1 MKLGYKD
8 RGRPYLQQSCTVEK
22 RRQGKSQELMP
33 GWRRP
38 GRQTTLLV
46 MPASLLGACPPLGSI
61 SVTSSGITQPSSP
74 ENQCPRI
81 SSTLTTQATGRERY
95 VCVGMDSRGGSQ
107 PGQFCKFPAQDPG
120 PGRPPGAGQA
130 LRLPGRAQG
139 DGIVPSVKASQG
151 HRGSSCL

>member
-46 MPASLLGACPPLGSI
+46 MPASLLGACPPLASI

-120 PGRPPGAGQA
+120 PRTQDLGGHQE
-130 LRLPGRAQG
+130 RAK
-139 DGIVPSVKASQG
+139 P
-151 HRGSSCL
+151 